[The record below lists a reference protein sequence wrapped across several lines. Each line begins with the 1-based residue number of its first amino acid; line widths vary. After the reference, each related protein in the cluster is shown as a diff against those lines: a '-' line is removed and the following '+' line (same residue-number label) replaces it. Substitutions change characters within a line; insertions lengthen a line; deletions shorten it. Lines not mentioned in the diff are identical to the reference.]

1 MQFEDRSYRMEVIYI
16 DLDQDYDVR
25 WRGKTSTL
33 ARYNTYMLSLNEV
46 CFKMSLHCSWAGPS
60 LSGWKRVTWVQTV
73 LAYSCTFLSSKENKN
88 RNKKK
93 KKKKKKK
100 ILFFFFGGFFCQI
113 PQLKHWGFQNKNRNK
128 KKKKKKK
135 KKVLSLH
142 SGRLLCQT
150 PQLKLWVL
158 SDYHLAGASW
168 LAC

>member
-1 MQFEDRSYRMEVIYI
+1 MVCRKFKWQHVSLVTARCPQMQFEDRSYRMEVIYI

-88 RNKKK
+88 RNNKK
-93 KKKKKKK
+93 
-100 ILFFFFGGFFCQI
+100 
-113 PQLKHWGFQNKNRNK
+113 NNK
-128 KKKKKKK
+128 KKKKS
-135 KKVLSLH
+135 SLDIL
-142 SGRLLCQT
+142 GVYCA
-150 PQLKLWVL
+150 KLP
-158 SDYHLAGASW
+158 SW
-168 LAC
+168 NYGCYQIITSLGLVG